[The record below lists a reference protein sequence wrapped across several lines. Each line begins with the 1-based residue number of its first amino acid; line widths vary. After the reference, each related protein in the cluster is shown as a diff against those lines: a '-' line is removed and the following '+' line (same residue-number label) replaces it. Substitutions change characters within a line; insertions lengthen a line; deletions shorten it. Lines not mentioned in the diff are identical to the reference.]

1 MLHIIWIVYTKYTR
15 MMITIKKQIVLY
27 SLITIVIPIFIGAAL
42 YYFFCP
48 DVWFVK
54 QIKNL
59 LGEVEYNQA
68 TMEIT
73 PLVAFIRNYFFDFIW
88 AFALINALYISIN
101 NNAVP
106 IKVSVFITVT
116 LGIIMEVFQKLGF
129 AKGTSDIY
137 DIVAEGL
144 GAIIG
149 AYIINKTRE
158 VFYNEKI

>member
-1 MLHIIWIVYTKYTR
+1 MMFTK
-15 MMITIKKQIVLY
+15 KKQIVLY
-27 SLITIVIPIFIGAAL
+27 SLITIVIPIFIGSLL

-48 DVWFVK
+48 DVWFVQ

-59 LGEVEYNQA
+59 LGEAGYSKTTLEV
-68 TMEIT
+68 T
-73 PLVAFIRNYFFDFIW
+73 PLISFIRNYFFDFVW

-106 IKVSVFITVT
+106 IIVSVSITIT
-116 LGIIMEVFQKLGF
+116 LGSIMEVLQKFGF
-129 AKGTSDIY
+129 AQGTSDIC

-158 VFYNEKI
+158 LPV